1 MEVDW
6 LGDGRKRW
14 ERAEDP
20 ASSFV
25 DPLSFSF
32 PPSSLSISLH
42 LFLHVPGIPG
52 RKGKQMKLCRAS
64 DLSLQSEHWL
74 SSLAWQRLVPS
85 RSSVHGCCLAA
96 PWWPELAAAAER
108 QLEVQTL
115 VSGVKRRK

>member
-20 ASSFV
+20 AASSV

-52 RKGKQMKLCRAS
+52 RKGKQMELCRAS
-64 DLSLQSEHWL
+64 DLSLQSEHWF
-74 SSLAWQRLVPS
+74 SSLAWRRLVPS
-85 RSSVHGCCLAA
+85 GSSVHAA
-96 PWWPELAAAAER
+96 PWWPEFAAAAER

-115 VSGVKRRK
+115 ARGVERRK